1 MNTLL
6 TIIVAVIGFGI
17 LVFFHEGGHFIVAK
31 LFGVKVETFAIGWGP
46 KLIGFTKGGTSYQIS
61 VFPIGGFCKFKGD
74 EAIDESDES
83 VRDPDSFYG
92 TASWKRLL
100 IAFAGP
106 FMNFLIAVI
115 MFSFLSMCSTDMQK
129 PDSRI
134 LLIDDVQAKYGEVTE
149 HSPAFE
155 GGLQSGDKI
164 IAINGKPV
172 NYYEELTKTMIYNGR
187 KPIVFTIVRSQTDE
201 FGKMTEAK
209 HDITVQ
215 PRWDASQMKAV
226 IGVYY
231 YLDPIVAYAKDNKL
245 AQYMNLADGDIIVSI
260 DGDNENITDV
270 YINQFLQRH
279 FGENTTAIFG
289 VNRGDTYF
297 ETPIVFDEINHIIS
311 LDDCWLNFN
320 VPIVHIPGKLP
331 HAALWDGLCQSG
343 DVIAMSA
350 IGLHSLIFKPKSNIQ
365 NQVGGPIRIGAMI
378 GEATISGFKSNFA
391 DGVRNFTYII
401 SVISLALSFFNLLPF
416 PAVDGGH
423 IVLCLYEMIVRRKLK
438 LKVLYIINLVGFAV
452 LIVLSIVVAYIDV
465 SNLIK

>member
-1 MNTLL
+1 MSFYEKIIIILSTVNVCACGTNINCQGIIQMNTLL

-17 LVFFHEGGHFIVAK
+17 LVFFHEGVHCIVAK

-164 IAINGKPV
+164 IAINGEIGQSALRMLVYSFFCGIMVFLAVDIFKKSKSWLFKV
-172 NYYEELTKTMIYNGR
+172 GGLVICVALFVITGMEHCIADMFYFAFSNVYATNFLAALLAIVIATAGNSLGAIATYLT
-187 KPIVFTIVRSQTDE
+187 V
-201 FGKMTEAK
+201 
-209 HDITVQ
+209 
-215 PRWDASQMKAV
+215 KAV
-226 IGVYY
+226 
-231 YLDPIVAYAKDNKL
+231 NK
-245 AQYMNLADGDIIVSI
+245 
-260 DGDNENITDV
+260 
-270 YINQFLQRH
+270 
-279 FGENTTAIFG
+279 
-289 VNRGDTYF
+289 
-297 ETPIVFDEINHIIS
+297 
-311 LDDCWLNFN
+311 
-320 VPIVHIPGKLP
+320 
-331 HAALWDGLCQSG
+331 
-343 DVIAMSA
+343 
-350 IGLHSLIFKPKSNIQ
+350 
-365 NQVGGPIRIGAMI
+365 
-378 GEATISGFKSNFA
+378 
-391 DGVRNFTYII
+391 
-401 SVISLALSFFNLLPF
+401 
-416 PAVDGGH
+416 
-423 IVLCLYEMIVRRKLK
+423 
-438 LKVLYIINLVGFAV
+438 
-452 LIVLSIVVAYIDV
+452 
-465 SNLIK
+465 

>member
-1 MNTLL
+1 MTTLL

-115 MFSFLSMCSTDMQK
+115 MFSCLAMCSTDRQRL
-129 PDSRI
+129 DSRI
-134 LLIDDVQAKYGEVTE
+134 LLIDDVQSKFGEVTE
-149 HSPAFE
+149 HSPASE
-155 GGLQSGDKI
+155 GGLLSGDKI
-164 IAINGKPV
+164 VAINGKPIH
-172 NYYEELTKTMIYNGR
+172 YYDELTKTMIYNGK
-187 KPIVFTIVRSQTDE
+187 KPIVFTVERDGQTVN
-201 FGKMTEAK
+201 
-209 HDITVQ
+209 ITVN

-231 YLDPIVAYAKDNKL
+231 WLSPTVADAADNKL
-245 AQYMNLADGDIIVSI
+245 AKYMNLADGDIIVSI
-260 DGDNENITDV
+260 DGDTENITDI

-279 FGENTTAIFG
+279 FGENKTAIFG
-289 VNRGDTYF
+289 INRGDTYF
-297 ETPIVFDEINHIIS
+297 ETPVVFDEINHIIS
-311 LDDCWLNFN
+311 LDDCWLNFA
-320 VPIVHIPGKLP
+320 VPTVHTPGKLP

-350 IGLHSLIFKPKSNIQ
+350 IGLYSLIFMPKKNVQ

-391 DGVRNFTYII
+391 DGVRNFAYII
-401 SVISLALSFFNLLPF
+401 SVISLALAFFNLLPF

-438 LKVLYIINLVGFAV
+438 LKVLYIINLAGFAV
-452 LIVLSIVVAYIDV
+452 LILVSIVIAYIDV